1 MYDLYDDLTSA
12 INSLEDARDALK
24 YFPDEKGMVEDI
36 LNTLEEK
43 RDVIDRAV
51 STFQDKE
58 HAAMIREYF
67 SNL

>member
-12 INSLEDARDALK
+12 INALEDARDALK